1 MSVNKN
7 TPEFTGERFVTG
19 EGGARVAVE
28 HVHRYLTA
36 KKIVQGLFVI
46 DIGSGSGH
54 GSQILSGFKDYVGV
68 DIDTESVEIANTL
81 YGSTKVRFVQAD
93 ATAIPLEGGI
103 ADVVICFE
111 TLEHV
116 NHPEL
121 IVQEAKRLLKPEG
134 YFIFSTPDRDNYNAA
149 LFEANPFHV
158 HEMTKLEILE
168 LFVDVFENVEL
179 SAQSIIQS
187 SLIRS
192 SSFPSDLVSGENV
205 VAASTDTETP
215 ATYWV
220 GIASDMEIPQ
230 LPSTILPIIENRNI
244 DAELVSTLIQLKKT
258 ENELEATRKAL
269 FDADERELKARLH
282 IKSLENR
289 VKYEG

>member
-1 MSVNKN
+1 LPDYKN
-7 TPEFTGERFVTG
+7 TPEFTGERIVTV
-19 EGGARVAVE
+19 EGGTRVAVE

-36 KKIVQGLFVI
+36 KKIVQGLSVV
-46 DIGSGSGH
+46 DIGSGSGY

-68 DIDTESVEIANTL
+68 DIDTESVEIANNI
-81 YGSTKVRFVQAD
+81 YGSSNVRYVQGD

-103 ADVVICFE
+103 ADVVVCFE

-116 NHPEL
+116 HHPEL
-121 IVQEAKRLLKPEG
+121 IVKEAKRLLKPDG

-179 SAQSIIQS
+179 SAQSITQS

-192 SSFPSDLVSGENV
+192 SSFPSELVSEENV
-205 VAASTDTETP
+205 VAASKVTETP

-220 GIASDMEIPQ
+220 GIASDMELPQ

-244 DAELVSTLIQLKKT
+244 DAELVSTFIQLKQT
-258 ENELEATRKAL
+258 ENELEETRKAL
-269 FDADERELKARLH
+269 FAADEREINARQY
-282 IKSLENR
+282 IESLEIR
-289 VKYEG
+289 LQHEG